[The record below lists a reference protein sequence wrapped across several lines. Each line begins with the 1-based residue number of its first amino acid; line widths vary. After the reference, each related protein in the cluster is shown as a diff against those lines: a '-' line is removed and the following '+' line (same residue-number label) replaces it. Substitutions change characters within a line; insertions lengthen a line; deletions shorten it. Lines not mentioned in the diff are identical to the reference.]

1 MTNLD
6 VLKSRDI
13 SLPREVQIV
22 KAMAF
27 PVVMDGCESW
37 TIKKVEN
44 GRELMLSNC
53 GPGEDS

>member
-13 SLPREVQIV
+13 SLPTEVQIV

-37 TIKKVEN
+37 TIKKVEH

>member
-13 SLPREVQIV
+13 SLPTEVQIV

-37 TIKKVEN
+37 TIMKAEN
-44 GRELMLSNC
+44 QRTDVFQLWC
-53 GPGEDS
+53 